1 MSTSNHIQ
9 MTLIDSNQS
18 SPEVTANTALV
29 KTEESTH
36 KMLDVAMGD
45 ANQTLT
51 DGQYNGYGIYRCT
64 GALTAQKD
72 LIVPTRQKRSVVI
85 NDTSGGYGVQV
96 KTASGTGVVVPAGE
110 STSVYSDGTNVR
122 AFSGGGVGGA
132 VTSVF
137 SRTGAVVA
145 AAGDYGPTTGGT
157 GQTSWAK
164 GDILG
169 GTGTNTL
176 GKLTVG
182 TNDYVL
188 TADSSQTTGFKWA
201 ATAPGVTLKTDGVSN
216 GTQTILD
223 LISGTNITI
232 TDNGDG
238 TVTID
243 SAGGGGNF
251 AENEVPTGT
260 INGSNTDFTLANTP
274 TAGSV
279 KLYTNG
285 LRQRPTT
292 DFTVSG
298 TTITYTTAPTT
309 GWTHIVDY
317 RY

>member
-1 MSTSNHIQ
+1 
-9 MTLIDSNQS
+9 MTLIDTNQS

-85 NDTSGGYGVQV
+85 NDTTGGFGVQV
-96 KTASGTGVVVPAGE
+96 KTSAGTGVVVPAGE

-137 SRTGAVVA
+137 SRTGVVVA
-145 AAGDYGPTTGGT
+145 VAGDYGPTTGGT

-176 GKLTVG
+176 GKLAVG
-182 TNDYVL
+182 TDTHVL
-188 TADSSQTTGFKWA
+188 TADSTQTTGFKWA
-201 ATAPGVTLKTDGVSN
+201 AP
-216 GTQTILD
+216 
-223 LISGTNITI
+223 
-232 TDNGDG
+232 
-238 TVTID
+238 
-243 SAGGGGNF
+243 SAATNF
-251 AENEVPTGT
+251 ADGETPSGT
-260 INGSNTDFTLANTP
+260 INSSNVTFTLANTP
-274 TAGSV
+274 TAGLKV
-279 KLYTNG
+279 YLNG
-285 LRQRPTT
+285 IRQRLTT
-292 DFTVSG
+292 DYTLA
-298 TTITYTTAPTT
+298 TATITFTTAPST
-309 GWTHIVDY
+309 GDNIICDY